1 MAYTPTDHD
10 ALRSSHPY
18 LSAPASTN
26 PYLPVSTNSS
36 TLTSANP
43 YLPASTNPYLPP
55 STNPYGPASKRRC
68 LDNTPRS
75 KFPNNPGYSLKNPDA
90 PVPTH
95 KILEGLPRGNSSEEI
110 GPKPFHQ
117 THLGRLPPELREM
130 IFTELLATP
139 PAFGGHDFVTKS
151 SNFRASS
158 PAPIRFV
165 HITASW
171 RQVLWTCRQIYREAF
186 PVFFA
191 SSAYFFAKPPTRA
204 FDYLS
209 MDSFR
214 RVLRLDTI
222 TALFLS
228 GWVETRPLYSKERL
242 DEIFS
247 DPNYP
252 GRNLVTRQELEVK
265 TFKTIRDSSTYSFR
279 GLKSLRTVVLC
290 FLVGEEL
297 LYINVLYALS
307 NMRRGVVSF
316 IDESRWAI
324 REQNPEDPFWSIQ
337 YACFTSGD
345 FNKGK
350 DNEEISYDR
359 RCIELDV
366 TDIDSRAPGLKEGDE
381 RFVEVSI
388 GLPVKKS
395 PAQDTLSSA
404 QDDRSSTDTYNDSD
418 VASLNGGSH
427 ETQPGTTVPA
437 DTTDESD
444 IEPLSQDAHEIQR
457 EVSPDQTEE
466 NVLTENSGNDDVL
479 AEVEPNSNVDVGSP
493 ILGLNSEDSRDSQEA
508 MVTHQERDHTLSQ
521 SSSEEAS
528 GVQSGAQC
536 SLPAEIS
543 SLSRTL
549 ERLAPLG
556 TMTTRD
562 DQASL
567 LSTSAGHGQIQVET
581 DTNNSTAHAD
591 SSHHTENSHSEPS
604 AETDQVQQ
612 NLNVSVE
619 KSSGHTNETAPS
631 SSRKQLLPPISDAPN
646 PYTEEE
652 MESYER
658 WLQGSNSRTQE
669 QDPKALGTKYLP
681 SPPHEKKIE
690 GLVKTSLKGNTTGTP
705 AKDKS
710 KSQDMSIL
718 LPTASLLLLLVL
730 AILAYLP

>member
-1 MAYTPTDHD
+1 
-10 ALRSSHPY
+10 
-18 LSAPASTN
+18 
-26 PYLPVSTNSS
+26 
-36 TLTSANP
+36 
-43 YLPASTNPYLPP
+43 
-55 STNPYGPASKRRC
+55 
-68 LDNTPRS
+68 
-75 KFPNNPGYSLKNPDA
+75 
-90 PVPTH
+90 
-95 KILEGLPRGNSSEEI
+95 
-110 GPKPFHQ
+110 
-117 THLGRLPPELREM
+117 M

-139 PAFGGHDFVTKS
+139 PTFGGYDFVTTS

-186 PVFFA
+186 PIFFA
-191 SSAYFFAKPPTRA
+191 SSAYFFSKPPA
-204 FDYLS
+204 NLFES
-209 MDSFR
+209 VFKISFR
-214 RVLRLDTI
+214 QVLRLDTI
-222 TALFLS
+222 TALCLKDF
-228 GWVETRPLYSKERL
+228 VETVPLYSKEQL

-247 DPNYP
+247 DPNNP
-252 GRNLVTRQELEVK
+252 QNFSTRQELEMQ
-265 TFKTIRDSSTYSFR
+265 TFKMICTSGASCLR
-279 GLKSLRTVVLC
+279 GLKSLRTVALC

-297 LYINVLYALS
+297 LFVEFLYEIS
-307 NMRRGVVSF
+307 NIRRGVVKF
-316 IDESRWAI
+316 LDAKTWLI
-324 REQNPEDPFWSIQ
+324 REQNPEDPWSIQ

-345 FNKGK
+345 FNNGK
-350 DNEEISYDR
+350 DNEELSYDR
-359 RCIELDV
+359 RSIELEV
-366 TDIDSRAPGLKEGDE
+366 TDIDSRAPGLREGDE

-427 ETQPGTTVPA
+427 ETQPGITVPA
-437 DTTDESD
+437 YTTDESD
-444 IEPLSQDAHEIQR
+444 IEPLSQDSHEIQR

-466 NVLTENSGNDDVL
+466 NVSAENSGNDDVL

-508 MVTHQERDHTLSQ
+508 MVTYQERDHTLSQ

-528 GVQSGAQC
+528 EVQSGVQY
-536 SLPAEIS
+536 SLPAESS

-567 LSTSAGHGQIQVET
+567 LSTSDQIQVET
-581 DTNNSTAHAD
+581 ETSSSMAHAE
-591 SSHHTENSHSEPS
+591 SSQHTENSNSKHS

-612 NLNVSVE
+612 NLNVSVG
-619 KSSGHTNETAPS
+619 KSSDHTNGTAPA

-658 WLQGSNSRTQE
+658 WLQGPISRTQE

-681 SPPHEKKIE
+681 SPPNEKKIE
-690 GLVKTSLKGNTTGTP
+690 RLVKASLKGNTTDTP
-705 AKDKS
+705 AKEKS
-710 KSQDMSIL
+710 KTSSQEIFVL
-718 LPTASLLLLLVL
+718 LPVASLLLLLVL